1 MEIKKTLFGYKPDD
15 TDSLFEKT
23 HQGYQNEIAQLKQRI
38 AELEKENINLEKEA
52 SVLRGLEDDLV
63 HMTTE
68 TSRQLIL
75 LEEKAKQ
82 ESAALIKEA
91 EKKNEQAEK
100 ELDNFRQR
108 IAMLEQV
115 SSNTLKD
122 FMQSIRKI
130 TNNVQE
136 MELLKN
142 AGEDAEM
149 DARTL
154 SHRLFLLNNREQ
166 DQ

>member
-1 MEIKKTLFGYKPDD
+1 MDIKRAFFGYKPND
-15 TDSLFEKT
+15 TETMFQKMQQS
-23 HQGYQNEIAQLKQRI
+23 HQDEILQLKQKI
-38 AELEKENINLEKEA
+38 ADLEKQNASLEKEA

-68 TSRQLIL
+68 VSKQMGL

-82 ESAALIKEA
+82 ESAALVQEA
-91 EKKNEQAEK
+91 EKKNEQAQI
-100 ELDNFRQR
+100 ELENFRKR
-108 IAMLEQV
+108 IAVLEQV
-115 SSNTLKD
+115 SSDTLKD
-122 FMQSIRKI
+122 FMHSIRKI
-130 TNNVQE
+130 TDNVQE
-136 MELLKN
+136 MELLNQAQDN
-142 AGEDAEM
+142 AEL